1 MKTLKYH
8 ILTALTLLFACAT
21 GRAQAPVD
29 YEDFLDLSKIS
40 THVSPTIVPASE
52 TSWLYPTTLGS
63 LTGCYIDDWIAL
75 CGDDEDTPEVSA
87 GSCPIEDVEI
97 EGTGLRVYFGAT
109 GGSGKLIVSIK
120 IPERNDSLRI
130 AVVYFQKAF
139 PTVTTEPDPSYNLGS
154 KNFSIYSFVDS
165 TGQTSVQSKSFIDG
179 FGRVLQT
186 SLVDGSPTGG
196 DIINIVEYDSRGRES
211 KTYMPFVA
219 DTSGSLLYSP
229 VFQQSYYAAKY
240 NDQTN
245 SPYAYTKTEYDGS
258 PLSAVTRTSE
268 AGADISS
275 DGPNGGSPI
284 LTEYRQN
291 GSADSVW
298 RFELDSLDPGKVYK
312 RGYYANGQLQVT
324 TSYML
329 YQDEVFDH
337 AEKYTD
343 AAGQDILVEK
353 ANSDGR
359 VYYVY
364 DNFGQLCFTIPQVCA
379 DSMSYDVAYN
389 VDNPLIARYCYHNV
403 YDSEGNL
410 IREYNPG
417 AEPKIYIYDK
427 LNRLILVQDGNR
439 RQNDE
444 WVFSKYDVYNR
455 PVLVGILFGGS
466 EEEHRTQLAQ
476 STLLHESRSNSSAA
490 LHLYTNQC
498 YPVLTDSNS
507 EIYGINYYDDYDWSD
522 ISWTD
527 NVTSANYDV
536 KGMAT
541 RTKTRVLGED
551 KWLNKVIYY
560 DAKYQVVKT
569 YADLYPDGTET
580 YSARYD
586 FRGNTLYEKVEQQIG
601 QNTEG
606 YERFF
611 SYDLQGRLLK
621 VQQQVMGDTVNNLVD
636 IVTNTYD
643 DLGERSSWR
652 LHDSLQGPQTIY
664 RRNLTGTRHDYNGA
678 FTSRLRYGSEGNQFD
693 DPQPYTRLTRH
704 SWISELGNNGYAYR
718 YDENGQLVEGAY
730 LNVIG
735 SSDTQDE
742 YYTLTQN
749 SVQMEYDD
757 RTGNILSIT
766 RSGKKMPMTY
776 EGYRMLTAQ
785 PYGEEE
791 SEEFLYDDNGNLIYD
806 GLARQHYVFNT
817 VDRLQEVWDTGT
829 PDPVAVDTTVWLTY
843 NRTENPTLW
852 ASLHSQFPDYFTEE
866 GYIREEYRVQ
876 KPDGTFYLIP
886 TQYPSLAD
894 SAAVAALNAGLG
906 HTSTFLGGSPQTL
919 LTVNCPITEEIDT
932 NYWILFYQASYDDP
946 DVLHNT
952 FPDYFD
958 EIGHIYERYRIIG
971 RCYMIPQKYAILTSE
986 GYIESIS
993 NRGYRLFSYDNTP
1006 PTPGYVPKQW
1016 ETFDNEV
1023 EIEVLTDK
1031 FVRFEIDED
1040 IASDPAYFEET
1051 YGLFPKYFETYTNII
1066 REEYRIRDNYY
1077 YLPVEYPELLNPSN
1091 LAFFYTVEWEI
1102 VDEFPGVATTPP
1114 DTIFIATG
1122 ESKRM
1127 EAVYDG
1133 QGNKLAVRFFE
1144 DGSATSGIYYSGN
1157 MVYASNGNDSIRSLR
1172 DMSMPEGVVKKSSQG
1187 YSYYYFYCDYLG
1199 NVRTVTRM
1207 FKARG
1212 SRYVSTSTEQMTN
1225 FDPLGLALNL
1235 QNLDKNP
1242 YLYNGKEFYDGF
1254 SDAYA
1259 GVYDF
1264 GARYY
1269 NPLFGRWFAHDPE
1282 KECINPYLYCGNNP
1296 IMLIDPNGLAAI
1308 LRGDPSAMAMYV
1320 KQLSIGTEGINL
1332 YIKEDGILS
1341 YAIQE
1346 GVQLNEQAAM
1356 IQQIIDNPKVTV
1368 DITLRRIYH
1377 DEGTGGIFG
1386 GSTYDALSGKAT
1398 AYQIVDPYFL
1408 QDFDAALNERGK
1420 EGGIGAFHEL
1430 TEAYEGAKMAIDQGR
1445 NVGNSQTDNASFLEA
1460 HSRASEVPEVSWSF
1474 LDKKGRYISE
1484 TASPEKLQT
1493 IKYVQYWYKDSNSNE
1508 EYEIT
1513 TYGIKD
1519 IWPTFPWEPK

>member
-298 RFELDSLDPGKVYK
+298 RFELDSLNPGKVYK

-876 KPDGTFYLIP
+876 KPGGTFYDYYLIP

-894 SAAVAALNAGLG
+894 SAAVAALNAGIQV
-906 HTSTFLGGSPQTL
+906 SIID
-919 LTVNCPITEEIDT
+919 VNEEPKNCIVMEYESDEEINT
-932 NYWILFYQASYDDP
+932 VVWIHKRSTPQNPEVIFQ
-946 DVLHNT
+946 LHNLY
-952 FPDYFD
+952 PDYFD
-958 EIGHIYERYRIIG
+958 ETGNIYERYRMDPNDASCFFLPARHSLLANETYLYELSHDSFHLYPYELVPPLVDFDVDSWLYVQG
-971 RCYMIPQKYAILTSE
+971 RGGIPLMS
-986 GYIESIS
+986 
-993 NRGYRLFSYDNTP
+993 
-1006 PTPGYVPKQW
+1006 
-1016 ETFDNEV
+1016 
-1023 EIEVLTDK
+1023 DK
-1031 FVRFEIDED
+1031 FVRFSIIENVEQHPD
-1040 IASDPAYFEET
+1040 FTT
-1051 YGLFPKYFETYTNII
+1051 YHYESRVSHPKYFDEGGHIL
-1066 REEYRIRDNYY
+1066 EEFHIRDNYY
-1077 YLPVEYPELLNPSN
+1077 YLPSDYIDLLDPTYFSSYD
-1091 LAFFYTVEWEI
+1091 FVEWEI

-1212 SRYVSTSTEQMTN
+1212 SRYVSTTTEQMTN

-1242 YLYNGKEFYDGF
+1242 YLYNGKELYDGF

-1282 KECINPYLYCGNNP
+1282 KQSFSPYLYCENNP
-1296 IMLIDPNGLAAI
+1296 IAFIDPDGRDIILVIWATSSQNNDVGHAGIAISNYDKETYTEYDDNGVARENVRQVPDGTYTFYDNWPAERVSFDLNGALTSVKAHRNVTDIASLDEFTNGTSNVSPDENRPPDAVLELSTSYEQDLATEERLLQANQKKI
-1308 LRGDPSAMAMYV
+1308 EYNGAWYNCSTYV
-1320 KQLSIGTEGINL
+1320 S
-1332 YIKEDGILS
+1332 DGLK
-1341 YAIQE
+1341 A
-1346 GVQLNEQAAM
+1346 
-1356 IQQIIDNPKVTV
+1356 
-1368 DITLRRIYH
+1368 
-1377 DEGTGGIFG
+1377 IFG
-1386 GSTYDALSGKAT
+1386 KTVGRESMLGPIKSVTPNKLW
-1398 AYQIVDPYFL
+1398 
-1408 QDFDAALNERGK
+1408 QDTQK
-1420 EGGIGAFHEL
+1420 V
-1430 TEAYEGAKMAIDQGR
+1430 AK
-1445 NVGNSQTDNASFLEA
+1445 
-1460 HSRASEVPEVSWSF
+1460 
-1474 LDKKGRYISE
+1474 KKGIPYYILKNPGSKVE
-1484 TASPEKLQT
+1484 NKFRATMKG
-1493 IKYVQYWYKDSNSNE
+1493 K
-1508 EYEIT
+1508 
-1513 TYGIKD
+1513 
-1519 IWPTFPWEPK
+1519 